1 MTELKKIRKVLND
14 CFKVVETEHFS
25 MSSIVPM
32 PMSMPLTTI
41 IESAFSITGIGYI
54 EGFKITIER
63 EK

>member
-1 MTELKKIRKVLND
+1 
-14 CFKVVETEHFS
+14 FS